1 MHSSPSYLNRW
12 PLLLVF
18 LALIGEN
25 ASHPVMAGPLTVA
38 ARESAEA
45 VVRQWGEKA
54 VAEGVEKFAIR
65 LESLATKYGDDA
77 LSAARKVG
85 PRGVSAIEA
94 AGERAP
100 LVAQLLTR
108 EGDRALWLVDDAAR
122 LQLVA
127 KYGDDATAALLRHQ
141 GIAQPLISQFDNV
154 AAKAL
159 TQLDP
164 QNARRLAMLA
174 DDGSLA
180 AMGRTPEL
188 LGVVAKYGDRAMDFI
203 WKNKAALATT
213 AALVAF
219 LNSPEEF
226 LDGTKKL
233 AEVVGESVIVPTT
246 TAIAKEIAPH
256 VNWTL
261 VTLGGLAIVAV
272 YWLGRQYLWQKLT
285 VR

>member
-1 MHSSPSYLNRW
+1 MNRIGVGSWLWIIGATMLAHTLNAQ
-12 PLLLVF
+12 V
-18 LALIGEN
+18 
-25 ASHPVMAGPLTVA
+25 VVAGPLTVA

-45 VVRQWGEKA
+45 IVRQWGEKA
-54 VAEGVEKFAIR
+54 VNEGVEKLAVR
-65 LESLATKYGDDA
+65 LESLATRYGDDA
-77 LSAARKVG
+77 FTAARKAG
-85 PRGVSAIEA
+85 PRGVAAIEA

-100 LVAQLLTR
+100 LVAKLLTR

-122 LQLVA
+122 VQLVA
-127 KYGDDATAALLRHQ
+127 KYGDDAAEALMRHQ
-141 GIAQPLISQFDNV
+141 GIAQPLIAQFDTA

-159 TQLDP
+159 SQLDV

-188 LGVVAKYGDRAMDFI
+188 LGVVSKYGDRAMDFI
-203 WKNKAALATT
+203 WRNKAALATS

-219 LNSPEEF
+219 LTSPEEF

-233 AEVVGESVIVPTT
+233 AQVVGETVVVPTT

-256 VNWTL
+256 VNWT
-261 VTLGGLAIVAV
+261 VVSLGGLGILFT
-272 YWLGRQYLWQKLT
+272 YWLGKSYLRQKLLL
-285 VR
+285 R

>member
-1 MHSSPSYLNRW
+1 MHSPRRPVWLW
-12 PLLLVF
+12 
-18 LALIGEN
+18 LALFVLSTTIVLCRSSE
-25 ASHPVMAGPLTVA
+25 AVAGPLTVA

-45 VVRQWGEKA
+45 IVREWGEKA

-65 LESLATKYGDDA
+65 LESLAAKYGDDA
-77 LSAARKVG
+77 LNAARKVG

-100 LVAQLLTR
+100 LVAKLLTR

-141 GIAQPLISQFDNV
+141 GIAQPLISQFDNA

-159 TQLDP
+159 TQLDA

-174 DDGSLA
+174 DDGTLA
-180 AMGRTPEL
+180 AMGKTPEL

-203 WKNKAALATT
+203 WKNKGALATT

-219 LNSPEEF
+219 LASPEEF

-233 AEVVGESVIVPTT
+233 AEVVGEAVIVPTT

-256 VNWTL
+256 VDWTL
-261 VTLGGLAIVAV
+261 LALGGLTIVAL